1 MSTRSNAFLLSA
13 ILALQIISMLFVI
26 PAPVYA
32 GTQESPELTDSVG
45 DAPSQDRA
53 IKAVW
58 VGEETNETIQLV
70 MQMVDWPIY
79 STDKNTIQYMVYF
92 TVKDENYAVGVTF
105 YLKGPLGLPSSIALF
120 KVTYDPYDENNI
132 TEESQG
138 AAGCTHSQST
148 GTDSILITVPKS
160 EIGSPKR
167 DDKMTHIWAA
177 VYNYGTTFPPG
188 SGPRTTE
195 DKAGSYSHPGNEYIF
210 TGSVVIIDFTL
221 SCDVPVREV
230 NTGQSAVFFINV
242 TNNSTT
248 PITMQISWS
257 DVPKGWNV
265 SSVPKGNLSVSMNQ
279 TRQFTVTI
287 TPPADVA
294 NNTEA
299 DIYIIGSVALEDG
312 TNHTEKIKVRTRV
325 VITSQGSNISP
336 PSSLDLGKVIGP
348 WGLPIIALIVI
359 FVIIGVFLSARKKPL
374 KVASAESKEE
384 KTNE

>member
-1 MSTRSNAFLLSA
+1 MSTRSNAFLLSV
-13 ILALQIISMLFVI
+13 ILVLQVIFILFVI
-26 PAPVYA
+26 PPGVQA
-32 GTQESPELTDSVG
+32 GSQENPELTDTVG
-45 DAPSQDRA
+45 DAPSQDCD

-58 VGEETNETIQLV
+58 VGEETNETIQLI
-70 MQMVDWPIY
+70 MQMADWPIY
-79 STDKNTIQYMVYF
+79 STDTNTIQYMVYF

-138 AAGCTHSQST
+138 AAGCTHSQSS
-148 GTDSILITVPKS
+148 GTDSIIITVPKS

-188 SGPRTTE
+188 TGTRTTE
-195 DKAGSYSHPGNEYIF
+195 DKAGSYSQPGREYVF

-221 SCDVPVREV
+221 SCNTPVREV
-230 NTGQSAVFFINV
+230 DSGQSAVFFINV

-265 SSVPKGNLSVSMNQ
+265 SSVPKGNLSVNMNQ
-279 TRQFTVTI
+279 TRQFTVTV
-287 TPPADVA
+287 TPPADAA

-325 VITSQGSNISP
+325 VITNQGQNISP
-336 PSSLDLGKVIGP
+336 PSSLDLGKIIGP
-348 WGLPIIALIVI
+348 WGLPIIAVLVI
-359 FVIIGVFLSARKKPL
+359 FVIIGVFVSLRKKPL
-374 KVASAESKEE
+374 KGPSTETKEE
-384 KTNE
+384 KSNN